1 MKKKKHFITKGK
13 TILFLSLALLAN
25 LAQAQ
30 RTINCA
36 DDDCL
41 EAALLDAKP
50 GDEIVLKAGVTFIG
64 GSRSAADNFSAF
76 WSDKDG
82 EPGKPII
89 LRGESSTNKPT
100 ISANRDGY
108 SWYGINLTGD
118 YWVMKDFIVRRV
130 NKGIVLDGSNNCEL
144 IDLEVFDIGQEAIHL
159 RTGSSN
165 NLIKGC
171 LVRDTGKRS
180 EKDKGFGE
188 GIYVGSDRKA
198 HGNFD
203 PNCNNN
209 IIEDCVLGPNIT
221 ADTFDIKEGTEGTV
235 IRNNTF
241 FASGITG
248 ANSGDSFIDLKGTF
262 GYVYGNT
269 FNVLE
274 NADAL
279 NAIIDVSNRTFGGYD
294 YKTGT
299 HSAIFENTINLSSE
313 KGDVPTARIILDP
326 EKQPLPSEN
335 VHVWENTRNSSKAE
349 NIDALTLSI
358 VETACPEWNA
368 FRTCSGAVLSTF
380 DAELK
385 AGITMYPNPVNDVL
399 YIKGDKVSSIN
410 QVYINS
416 LHGKEL
422 YKAVAD
428 NLDLGIDVSTLPNGL
443 YIITLVTDA
452 GSVSEKFIKN

>member
-1 MKKKKHFITKGK
+1 MNQENHLKSRKIIFA
-13 TILFLSLALLAN
+13 FLSLLLFTN
-25 LAQAQ
+25 LTYAQ
-30 RTINCA
+30 RVINCA
-36 DDDCL
+36 DDDSL
-41 EAALLDAKP
+41 EAALLNARP
-50 GDEIVLKAGVTFIG
+50 GDEIILKAGVTFIG

-76 WSDKDG
+76 WSDQDG

-100 ISANRDGY
+100 ITANRDGY

-118 YWVMKDFIVRRV
+118 YWIMKDFIVRRV

-180 EKDKGFGE
+180 EKDQGFGE

-198 HGNFD
+198 HGKFD

-221 ADTFDIKEGTEGTV
+221 ADFFDIKEGTEGTV

-248 ANSGDSFIDLKGTF
+248 ANSGDSFIDLKGIF

-279 NAIIDVSNRTFGGYD
+279 NAIIDISNRTFGGYD

-299 HSAIFENTINLSSE
+299 HSAIFENTINLSPE

-335 VHVWENTRNSSKAE
+335 VHVWDNIRNSSIEEK
-349 NIDALTLSI
+349 IDPLTKSI
-358 VETACPEWNA
+358 VVDQCPEWNEY
-368 FRTCSGAVLSTF
+368 RNCSVLSIF
-380 DAELK
+380 DNEFK
-385 AGITMYPNPVNDVL
+385 EVFSMYPNPV
-399 YIKGDKVSSIN
+399 IN
-410 QVYINS
+410 NIHIEGEKTSEISEVYINS
-416 LHGKEL
+416 IQGKEL
-422 YKAVAD
+422 YRIDGK
-428 NLDLGIDVSTLPNGL
+428 NLSSGIDVSKLPKGI
-443 YIITLVTDA
+443 YIITLVSNSST
-452 GSVSEKFIKN
+452 SKSEKFIKQ